1 MFAKYQIKNFFIDIG
16 KEENQKKYG
25 LLEYLE
31 RKLNRLYDKLN
42 KTGQM
47 DYQEVKRLKDRISS
61 IKTDILEGVKVRS
74 RIQEQVEG
82 EKISAYLVGRQS
94 TIKSKKLMSEIQVEE
109 NIVNNVT
116 AGTILN
122 KKESIEWYVNN
133 YYGKLYEKENS
144 DNELQMW
151 FLQFI
156 EEKIPQ
162 IDKQLLEKE
171 ITEKEIYNAIKD
183 LSSNKSPG
191 IDGIPNEFYLK
202 YWDIIHIEVSLVV
215 KNIINGELL
224 QGKQRQ
230 ALITLIPKD
239 GDLKLLKS
247 WRPISLICSDVKII
261 AKILA
266 IRLKPI
272 MPNIVSKNQ
281 YCVNERTIVD
291 CNCKLRDF
299 LYYAKSL

>member
-162 IDKQLLEKE
+162 IDKQLLEK
-171 ITEKEIYNAIKD
+171 
-183 LSSNKSPG
+183 
-191 IDGIPNEFYLK
+191 
-202 YWDIIHIEVSLVV
+202 
-215 KNIINGELL
+215 
-224 QGKQRQ
+224 
-230 ALITLIPKD
+230 
-239 GDLKLLKS
+239 
-247 WRPISLICSDVKII
+247 
-261 AKILA
+261 
-266 IRLKPI
+266 
-272 MPNIVSKNQ
+272 
-281 YCVNERTIVD
+281 
-291 CNCKLRDF
+291 
-299 LYYAKSL
+299 